1 MINSSIMYT
10 AIIVIVIIIITIII
24 NLFILLSDLVVFPGK
39 ICHNSRH
46 QPVVLDAVAFF
57 FFLISYP
64 TLSILFSLSQ
74 VNKASVM
81 RQSSIPS
88 LISLSI
94 SQSAYCA

>member
-1 MINSSIMYT
+1 MYT

-57 FFLISYP
+57 F
-64 TLSILFSLSQ
+64 
-74 VNKASVM
+74 
-81 RQSSIPS
+81 SSFHIQHFPYYS
-88 LISLSI
+88 R
-94 SQSAYCA
+94 CPK